1 MKRLTTTSKSQAA
14 VDELEHLFKALADK
28 TRLRILALL
37 GSNEVCVCHIH
48 DSLGVPQPTVSRH
61 LAYLRKS
68 GLVEARRDGVWMH
81 YQVSRS
87 LSPVLQGVVAATV
100 SALQQLPATNQDRK
114 QFQRSFGQLYV
125 LDSPAG
131 GACCA
136 PRTQEPQP

>member
-1 MKRLTTTSKSQAA
+1 MKHATASKSQTA
-14 VDELEHLFKALADK
+14 VDQLENVFKALADK

-37 GSNEVCVCHIH
+37 GNNEVCVCHIH
-48 DSLGVPQPTVSRH
+48 DSLELPQPTVSRH

-68 GLVEARRDGVWMH
+68 GLVAARRDGVWMH

-87 LSPVLQGVVAATV
+87 LTPVIRGVVAAAMD
-100 SALQQLPATNQDRK
+100 ALQQLPATTQDRK

-125 LDSPAG
+125 VDTPAG

-136 PRTQEPQP
+136 PRTQEPQR

>member
-1 MKRLTTTSKSQAA
+1 MRRPASVKSRAA
-14 VDELEHLFKALADK
+14 IDQLEDVFKALADK
-28 TRLRILALL
+28 TRLRIVGLL
-37 GSNEVCVCHIH
+37 GNNEVCVCHIH
-48 DSLGVPQPTVSRH
+48 DSLGLPQPTVSRH
-61 LAYLRKS
+61 LGYLRRS

-87 LSPVLQGVVAATV
+87 LSPLVRGIVDAAV
-100 SALQQLPATNQDRK
+100 EALHRLPGTTQDRK

-136 PRTQEPQP
+136 PRTQGPQP

>member
-1 MKRLTTTSKSQAA
+1 MKRTRSSGHRAA
-14 VDELEHLFKALADK
+14 VDELENLFKALADK

-37 GSNEVCVCHIH
+37 GNNEVCVCHLH
-48 DSLGVPQPTVSRH
+48 DSLGLPQPTVSRH
-61 LAYLRKS
+61 LAYLRRS

-87 LSPVLQGVVAATV
+87 LSAVSQGVVAAAV
-100 SALQQLPATNQDRK
+100 DALQRLPATTQDRK
-114 QFQRSFGQLYV
+114 QFRRSFGQLYV

-136 PRTQEPQP
+136 PRAQESQS

>member
-1 MKRLTTTSKSQAA
+1 MNRAQSSKSRAP

-37 GSNEVCVCHIH
+37 GNNEVCVCHIH

-68 GLVEARRDGVWMH
+68 GLVAARRDGVWMH
-81 YQVSRS
+81 YQVSRA
-87 LSPVLQGVVAATV
+87 LSPVVQGVVAAAV
-100 SALQQLPATNQDRK
+100 SALRQLPATTQDRK

-136 PRTQEPQP
+136 PRAQESQS